1 MDYTGRLCLGSAG
14 TARCLMGRAHL
25 PGPRLPRQPRD
36 SRMVHPKGLGDLAA
50 TFSGFEPGDRLTL
63 LMAVELG
70 FAAEFGASRPRW
82 RA

>member
-1 MDYTGRLCLGSAG
+1 
-14 TARCLMGRAHL
+14 
-25 PGPRLPRQPRD
+25 
-36 SRMVHPKGLGDLAA
+36 MVHPKGLGDLAA